1 MSLGWLTEVSTPR
14 APPAHVRLV
23 PSFFAPRGSA
33 SCPEHSIVS
42 ASLRRD
48 LHPSLL
54 GFEGPAPA
62 GARAQSSLMPKR
74 AKEIEHV
81 SKASMV
87 DLRAQ
92 LYRSEETLKQ
102 SDGTAAAAAEQE
114 RRRRERRTDVLGAG
128 RNRGVESRAGTD
140 DAHEAGMAQRAEES
154 MQRKVEAYEAMARGD
169 CAESSNS
176 LVDFEMKQ
184 LRAPPPRNAPGPPGP
199 PGPPS
204 LLSADMAR
212 EAERVRWEEEAGAQT
227 RRPEGSLSAGLQR
240 YEQRSSM
247 LEKRLLSE
255 MAEETETGR
264 ATASE
269 QKHKRQRALE
279 ERRAMLRLR
288 QESRRRADEEQKA
301 AAAAAATAAAAPARA
316 RQRRSRRLDIDC
328 RRRRLARALLAAQPE
343 NHRDADRRAVRPSR
357 GRGPC
362 VDRRLRRD
370 YDAGDGAASGLHLGL
385 PRGGRAAGAAGGRGG
400 RARRQGQRRVA
411 ALQPVRPQVDERPH
425 ARGDGARAPSRT
437 YVPRTHQ

>member
-1 MSLGWLTEVSTPR
+1 MSLGWLTE
-14 APPAHVRLV
+14 
-23 PSFFAPRGSA
+23 
-33 SCPEHSIVS
+33 
-42 ASLRRD
+42 
-48 LHPSLL
+48 
-54 GFEGPAPA
+54 
-62 GARAQSSLMPKR
+62 SSLMPKR

-301 AAAAAATAAAAPARA
+301 AAAAAADGPPQPPPLPPLPPPLPPLPAHDSAAAAVSTSTAAAGAWLEPCSPPNRKITGTPTVAPFDLPAAAAPASTAASDATMMQAMGLPAGFTSGFHEEAEQQA
-316 RQRRSRRLDIDC
+316 RQEAEEAEHDARVSDAWQRYNPYGRR
-328 RRRRLARALLAAQPE
+328 
-343 NHRDADRRAVRPSR
+343 
-357 GRGPC
+357 
-362 VDRRLRRD
+362 
-370 YDAGDGAASGLHLGL
+370 
-385 PRGGRAAGAAGGRGG
+385 
-400 RARRQGQRRVA
+400 
-411 ALQPVRPQVDERPH
+411 
-425 ARGDGARAPSRT
+425 
-437 YVPRTHQ
+437 